1 MSLSAT
7 LLDMTLTQFIAEANA
22 DRKKPRTQAEWA
34 AFFGI
39 SRSYLAEILSGAKEP
54 GRNAIRKI
62 ELATQGKVP
71 AAVWFTNDEA
81 A

>member
-1 MSLSAT
+1 
-7 LLDMTLTQFIAEANA
+7 MTLTEFIAEANA
-22 DRKKPRTQAEWA
+22 SFEKPRTQAEWA
-34 AFFGI
+34 EAFGI

-62 ELATQGKVP
+62 EAATGGKVP
-71 AAVWFTNDEA
+71 AAVWFSAGERA